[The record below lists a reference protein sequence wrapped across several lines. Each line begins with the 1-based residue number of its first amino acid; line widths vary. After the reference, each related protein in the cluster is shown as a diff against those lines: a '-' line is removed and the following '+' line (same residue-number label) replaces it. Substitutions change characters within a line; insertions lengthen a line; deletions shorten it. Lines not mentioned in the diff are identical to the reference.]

1 MKWRAGKDL
10 EQSEWIQ
17 ESIRLMS
24 KLQVDAFQRM
34 IESISDALKLYALPL
49 KEQSVM
55 ERLEQFN
62 EKTVFVVS
70 GAFEAVA
77 MAMLEIYTAAIKE
90 ELLVSCDCIP
100 QSKRTKNAIRMFI
113 REETIY

>member
-24 KLQVDAFQRM
+24 KLQLGAFQRM
-34 IESISDALKLYALPL
+34 TETISDALKLYAQPL

-62 EKTVFVVS
+62 DNTVFVART
-70 GAFEAVA
+70 AFEAVA

-90 ELLVSCDCIP
+90 ELLVS
-100 QSKRTKNAIRMFI
+100 
-113 REETIY
+113 